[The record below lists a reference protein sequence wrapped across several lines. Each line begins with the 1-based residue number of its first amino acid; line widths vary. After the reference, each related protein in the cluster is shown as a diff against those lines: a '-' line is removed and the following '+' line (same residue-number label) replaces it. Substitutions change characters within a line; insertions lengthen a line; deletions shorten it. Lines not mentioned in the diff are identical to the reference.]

1 MERKRKIK
9 IIQINFLIIGI
20 IVIFFTYFKKEN
32 YTDEVII
39 PREVEAKI
47 QNQLS
52 DQAQDKDMF
61 YNIEYSG
68 LDLAGNRY
76 ILKSDQAYIDKL
88 NQELVNMSN
97 VTAVFYFK
105 DDTILNVW
113 SDSGIYNNKTLDMVF
128 KKNVKALYEE
138 SELFAQKATYLSS
151 NSFLTVSE
159 KVKVVD
165 ERGTMFADKLIFDIN
180 KQTLNITSFNNNKID
195 ANINYK

>member
-61 YNIEYSG
+61 YNIEIMLCLNSLILIAFLFFKSQFMLIIIISAFLYSFSSKPK
-68 LDLAGNRY
+68 D
-76 ILKSDQAYIDKL
+76 ILFLYKA
-88 NQELVNMSN
+88 
-97 VTAVFYFK
+97 FFK
-105 DDTILNVW
+105 
-113 SDSGIYNNKTLDMVF
+113 
-128 KKNVKALYEE
+128 
-138 SELFAQKATYLSS
+138 
-151 NSFLTVSE
+151 
-159 KVKVVD
+159 
-165 ERGTMFADKLIFDIN
+165 
-180 KQTLNITSFNNNKID
+180 
-195 ANINYK
+195 